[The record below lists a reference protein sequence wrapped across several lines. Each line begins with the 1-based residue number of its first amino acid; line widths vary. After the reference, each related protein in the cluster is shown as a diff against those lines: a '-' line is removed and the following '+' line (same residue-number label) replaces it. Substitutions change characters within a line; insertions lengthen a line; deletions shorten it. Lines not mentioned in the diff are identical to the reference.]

1 LAYQGLKV
9 LLALLELL
17 EHLGLKDP
25 LDPPDQEDPVAH
37 LERTD
42 NPDTQASQDNPVLLV
57 AKATQLEDPQATQE
71 HQANLVCQVNLAN
84 LDLPAMTES
93 PAALASQVVLAL
105 LAIPEDRVLQESVLQ
120 LSILQP

>member
-1 LAYQGLKV
+1 MAYQGLKV